1 MSKPESR
8 PTGTFA
14 RLRKEG
20 NWGCKIEEEIAP
32 GTTTEVDVRRKDGT
46 SETKTVTVFWAGD
59 GISLGNFVDS

>member
-1 MSKPESR
+1 MSTTNST
-8 PTGTFA
+8 PTGTFT

-32 GTTTEVDVRRKDGT
+32 ETTIEVDVRRKDGT
-46 SETKTVTVFWAGD
+46 SETKTVTVFWAGE